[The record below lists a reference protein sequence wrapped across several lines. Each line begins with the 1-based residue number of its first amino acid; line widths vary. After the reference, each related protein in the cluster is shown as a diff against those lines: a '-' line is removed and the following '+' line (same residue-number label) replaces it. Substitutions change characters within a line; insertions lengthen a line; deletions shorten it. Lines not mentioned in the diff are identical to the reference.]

1 MNEIFILIPM
11 FDVNVPPG
19 SEIFFKGL
27 YQISSQEM
35 IPTEKVYG
43 NMLLK
48 LDDASPSNPQ
58 IEKF

>member
-1 MNEIFILIPM
+1 MPLFE
-11 FDVNVPPG
+11 VNVPPG
-19 SEIFFKGL
+19 SELVFKGL

-35 IPTEKVYG
+35 IPIEKVYG